1 VRAAFG
7 ILGLLVVL
15 AIVGISLR
23 NNLRAAK
30 AVMPVP
36 AASSASS
43 EPFGGA
49 SSPSVAQFQQEL
61 DRQMKAAS
69 ERAASAGGEADTVK

>member
-7 ILGLLVVL
+7 ILGLVVVL
-15 AIVGISLR
+15 AIVGINLR

-36 AASSASS
+36 AASASS
-43 EPFGGA
+43 APFDGS
-49 SSPSVAQFQQEL
+49 SSPNVAQFQQEL
-61 DRQMKAAS
+61 DRQMKAAN
-69 ERAASAGGEADTVK
+69 ERAASAGGAADEAK